1 MPFSLY
7 TKFMAYSLYTKFI
20 LYRLGDSCL
29 DEQEKKKKIN
39 LVSPIVES

>member
-29 DEQEKKKKIN
+29 DEQEKKKN
-39 LVSPIVES
+39 QFGFTRS

>member
-29 DEQEKKKKIN
+29 DEQEKKKKN
-39 LVSPIVES
+39 QFGFTHS

>member
-20 LYRLGDSCL
+20 LYRLGDSCFE
-29 DEQEKKKKIN
+29 EQEKKKKSIWFH
-39 LVSPIVES
+39 P